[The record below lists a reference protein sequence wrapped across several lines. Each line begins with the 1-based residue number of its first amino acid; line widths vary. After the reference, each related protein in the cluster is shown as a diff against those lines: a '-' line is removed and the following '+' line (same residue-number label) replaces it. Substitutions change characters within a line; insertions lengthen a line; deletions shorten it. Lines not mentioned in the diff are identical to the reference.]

1 MFKRNRRVGSN
12 VGIMEADLSY
22 FDSRRVS
29 TPDGPDGDG
38 PDARV
43 SILGEEGKLTAK
55 PFGCS
60 TLYECFQHG
69 MKVGTDWL

>member
-1 MFKRNRRVGSN
+1 
-12 VGIMEADLSY
+12 MEADLSY

-69 MKVGTDWL
+69 MKV